1 MLYWPVWTPFLDWV
15 VSSNKTLLKNKTQR
29 WELAVTVLE
38 HCWIQYD
45 LYSERDGAF
54 ILKGRHRASP
64 RSPVAHWSIVH
75 PRASV
80 VVLGRWY
87 YFFFFTNHWGRRY
100 YNCSHNNRF
109 LFGYYYIFIYLI
121 LRYLFYYRCYG
132 KYMIFKNL
140 GLNT

>member
-1 MLYWPVWTPFLDWV
+1 MLYWPVWTPFLNWA

-45 LYSERDGAF
+45 LYRERDGAF

-64 RSPVAHWSIVH
+64 RSLVTHWSIVH
-75 PRASV
+75 PRASA

-87 YFFFFTNHWGRRY
+87 YFFFLPTTGAVVTTISLTIIFFVWLL
-100 YNCSHNNRF
+100 
-109 LFGYYYIFIYLI
+109 LF
-121 LRYLFYYRCYG
+121 YLFNFTLF
-132 KYMIFKNL
+132 IL
-140 GLNT
+140 LSVLW

>member
-1 MLYWPVWTPFLDWV
+1 MLYWPVWMPFLNWV
-15 VSSNKTLLKNKTQR
+15 VSSYKTLLKNKTQR

-75 PRASV
+75 PRASA

-87 YFFFFTNHWGRRY
+87 YFFFFLPTTGALVTTIALTIIVFVWLL
-100 YNCSHNNRF
+100 
-109 LFGYYYIFIYLI
+109 LF
-121 LRYLFYYRCYG
+121 YLFNFTLF
-132 KYMIFKNL
+132 IL
-140 GLNT
+140 LSVLW